1 MAKNKFLKGELQF
14 VEGTSTIKEFLKTFA
29 TKVIRQDWIPYDR
42 LEEDIAWAFDA
53 KREIWLREEFKPFNI
68 KIYKATLDENKEYV
82 KGDLIPSSEY
92 LIIQNIIRGVG
103 DNNSG
108 TQINDRV
115 LIEVTY
121 EDIIFQQATILDEI
135 LPSGQKIPHATLKSR
150 PQGDIRICEEEIQLI
165 TKEPLHQEGGNEFY
179 IFGKSPISR
188 AKDSAH
194 TVAVYKND
202 VLVDE
207 EEYVVD
213 YWNGI
218 LMFRSPQNKD
228 DQITATYGF
237 KTGIRETNNDGSYK
251 EIPKEKYKRNRHRI
265 IDITPNQELKN
276 KDIIV
281 DVDYYWDLHYP
292 ERVEDITD
300 RIIIKTKVDVSRQ
313 GDRFKLKEYFIEM
326 KYMDY
331 EEGNDSKDYKTGILV
346 RFGSK
351 LKDIEKTRKT
361 RTKRNNDD
369 VDTGVDGVTPTNDIT
384 LDDKGA
390 STWAK
395 FSWYKNNAFDDG
407 VIFEDWL
414 PIRFALNFTK
424 EYMNIFI
431 QGDPSPDFGTIESHY
446 IMGYAYFGMLEEY
459 ENTKIEDLENNFAMT
474 VSSGEPPELENN
486 TQWGVKT
493 GNGITDIIMEKTASN
508 IPYQG
513 HNVSFHTT
521 PEFMDKTFITSSNF
535 TGCHHF
541 SKITVVHQHE
551 RERGML
557 QGVLVGDKSAMFHLD
572 ELTHNKDEFDL
583 RGALTDGFEVRDKYG
598 FPFESKETK
607 WLHINNN
614 APYSFLNN
622 SANTVYGLA
631 LRKE

>member
-1 MAKNKFLKGELQF
+1 MAKRKFLAGELNF

-29 TKVIRQDWIPYDR
+29 TKIIRQNWIPYDR
-42 LEEDIAWAFDA
+42 LEEDIAWAFDV
-53 KREIWLREEFKPFNI
+53 KREIWLREEFKSSSI
-68 KIYKATLDENKEYV
+68 KLYKATLNDKKEYV
-82 KGDLIPSSEY
+82 KGDLIPDTQY
-92 LIIQNIIRGVG
+92 IIIKNIIRGTG

-121 EDIIFQQATILDEI
+121 EDIIFQQSTILDEI

-150 PQGDIRICEEEIQLI
+150 PQGDIRICEEQIQLI
-165 TKEPLHQEGGNEFY
+165 TQEPLHQEGGSEFY
-179 IFGKSPISR
+179 LFGKSPISR
-188 AKDSAH
+188 AKDSPH
-194 TVAVYKND
+194 TVTVYKNGIE
-202 VLVDE
+202 VDD

-218 LMFRSPQNKD
+218 LMFRSPQTSSDK
-228 DQITATYGF
+228 ITATYGF
-237 KTGIRETNNDGSYK
+237 KTGIRETNPDGSYK

-276 KDIIV
+276 KDIII

-313 GDRFKLKEYFIEM
+313 GDRFKLKEYFVEM

-331 EEGNDSKDYKTGILV
+331 EQGNESKDYKTGILV

-351 LKDIEKTRKT
+351 LKHSITKT
-361 RTKRNNDD
+361 TKSKQAQERNTLDANNE
-369 VDTGVDGVTPTNDIT
+369 VT
-384 LDDKGA
+384 LDDNLSSA
-390 STWAK
+390 WAK
-395 FSWYKNNAFDDG
+395 FSWYKNNCFDDG

-431 QGDPSPDFGTIESHY
+431 QGDPSPDFGTIENHY

-459 ENTKIEDLENNFAMT
+459 ENTRIEDLENNFAMT

-493 GNGITDIIMEKTASN
+493 GNGITDVVMERTASN

-541 SKITVVHQHE
+541 SKVTVVHQHE

-557 QGVLVGDKSAMFHLD
+557 QGILVGDKSAMFHLD

-614 APYSFLNN
+614 APYSFFNN
-622 SANTVYGLA
+622 SPNAVYGIA